1 VRIGE
6 VAMNRARDYSKD
18 FIDEEQIND
27 SYATD
32 ITNGELFLDEEKG
45 SVSMETVLSDEQ
57 QRD

>member
-1 VRIGE
+1 M
-6 VAMNRARDYSKD
+6 AMNRARDYSKD
-18 FIDEEQIND
+18 FIHEEQIND